1 MRAHLDKKDKK
12 VNLSTHQQVHANA
25 LSIQNVCMKYGGYFL
40 ATVYAATWDLVVDF
54 GLLGFKSRRC
64 LFPRF
69 SYIVVAILDVYLRST
84 WLLTY
89 QPDCRAYVGAS
100 TFNKECFAFLISSL
114 VSKPHLDILW
124 RMTSCQSPW
133 RM

>member
-1 MRAHLDKKDKK
+1 M
-12 VNLSTHQQVHANA
+12 HANA
-25 LSIQNVCMKYGGYFL
+25 LSIQHRRMKFGGYFL

-69 SYIVVAILDVYLRST
+69 SYIAVAILDVYLRST

-114 VSKPHLDILW
+114 VPKLQDILW
-124 RMTSCQSPW
+124 RMTS
-133 RM
+133 